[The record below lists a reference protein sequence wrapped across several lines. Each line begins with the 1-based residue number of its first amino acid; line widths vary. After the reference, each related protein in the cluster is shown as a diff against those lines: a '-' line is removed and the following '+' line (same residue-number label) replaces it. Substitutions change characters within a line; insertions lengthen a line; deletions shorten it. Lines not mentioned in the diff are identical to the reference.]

1 MLRFDKRQL
10 KFLEVLAFAA
20 VASTA
25 AIAIEASRPLL
36 VAQAT
41 ERASGEGVIKSVNAA
56 ERKLL
61 IAHGPIPAL
70 KWPGMTM
77 AFSVAPSVDLS
88 SLAPGAKV
96 TFTLGRDVKGLYV
109 IDEIQRVE

>member
-1 MLRFDKRQL
+1 MHRFGNRQL
-10 KFLEVLAFAA
+10 KFLEALAFAMI
-20 VASTA
+20 ASTA
-25 AIAIEASRPLL
+25 AVAMEASRPLL

-41 ERASGEGVIKSVNAA
+41 EKASGEGVVKGVNAN

-77 AFSVAPSVDLS
+77 AFSVAPSIDPS

-96 TFTLGRDVKGLYV
+96 TFTLSRDAKGLYV
-109 IDEIQRVE
+109 IDEIRRVE